1 MTKRNPLGVKSLARD
16 RRFCVYVLTV
26 LLLSAASFILPLTST
41 TINLNNNSAYASVNA
56 PTSTVSGTSGA
67 SSRVLIVGTS
77 HDILGDTGYPTGV
90 WLPEMTHPY
99 YALKN
104 TGFEID
110 IATPKGGN
118 IPVDPYSVPSYI
130 YSTNRDDPMTE
141 AFLRTSEDLAKI
153 NNTLRLSD
161 VNSSD
166 YSAVVFP
173 GGNGATYDF
182 PWDKDVNR
190 IASEIYEQGGVV
202 AAVCHGPAALLNA
215 ILTDGTPLVRG
226 MNITG
231 FSNEE
236 EAITEILIGAKNVVP
251 FFLEDEFPKRGAT
264 FVKQYIHEP
273 NVVISGEGGRL
284 ITGQNPESAF
294 NVGMKVVEMLS

>member
-1 MTKRNPLGVKSLARD
+1 LSAS
-16 RRFCVYVLTV
+16 FV
-26 LLLSAASFILPLTST
+26 LLLTSST
-41 TINLNNNSAYASVNA
+41 LNLDNSANASTNNINA
-56 PTSTVSGTSGA
+56 SNASETSKKI
-67 SSRVLIVGTS
+67 LFVGTS
-77 HDILGDTGYPTGV
+77 HDMLGDTGYPTGV
-90 WLPEMTHPY
+90 WLPELTHPY

-104 TGFEID
+104 AGFEID

-118 IPVDPYSVPSYI
+118 IPVDPYSIPSYM
-130 YSTNRDDPMTE
+130 YSTNKDDPLTQT
-141 AFLRTSEDLAKI
+141 FLRTSEDVEKI
-153 NNTLRLSD
+153 NNTLTLSD
-161 VNSSD
+161 ANSSD
-166 YSAVVFP
+166 YSAVIFP

-182 PWDKDVNR
+182 PWNEDVNR
-190 IASEIYEQGGVV
+190 IASEIYEQGGIV

-215 ILTDGTPLVRG
+215 TLTDGTFLVKD

-264 FVKQYIHEP
+264 FIKEYIHEP
-273 NVVISGEGGRL
+273 NVVISGDGGRL

-294 NVGMKVVEMLS
+294 NVGMKVVEMLP